1 MRGSSKN
8 KRNLLGS
15 AARQLLL
22 RFGRENQC
30 DSRAERY
37 SKGNINGMY
46 LEGDARTSY
55 YIKHRL
61 KTHYGLFFLAWGFL
75 VFLDLGL
82 VYVIRRTFL

>member
-1 MRGSSKN
+1 MQRSSKN

-22 RFGRENQC
+22 RFVRGNEC
-30 DSRAERY
+30 DSEWSDT

-46 LEGDARTSY
+46 LEADARTSY

-61 KTHYGLFFLAWGFL
+61 KTLRVVFFLPG
-75 VFLDLGL
+75 VFW
-82 VYVIRRTFL
+82 YFWIRV